1 MDEVFFPTAD
11 DEHHL
16 CLIAKEG
23 VKQEKQVQHMRALLH
38 LFLTTFQG
46 STTL

>member
-23 VKQEKQVQHMRALLH
+23 VKQEKQVQHMLH